1 PRTGRSRTSP
11 AYSASIGETILD
23 TQSSTGL
30 TTAGMTAN
38 GSLLAQD
45 ILEAPTVDK
54 DYLFLES
61 PGALGEGISG
71 ANPPWQ
77 NKLEVQLKQNGS
89 IAPREVSN
97 PEFLEASLGLP
108 VGWTDPQ
115 ENGTAMEFL
124 AETAPPE
131 NVVKPSETS
140 LIPELPSSPS
150 IASSTTTSAP
160 LSASPRQLDLTTRIQ
175 WIFPEQVEEVSFTQI
190 RHSVDTEAIARY
202 TELMRDNLWD
212 FEHQPLPV
220 LFEHENRW
228 LIGDGHH
235 RIEAARKLGLKIKC
249 EIFTA
254 WSIEE
259 ALLYSIRAV
268 ENLNHGIPLRP
279 KDQRKRITM
288 FLDLL
293 DEGKISIALPE
304 GYQEWSARAIAT
316 YLRLPES
323 GYRTVASIR
332 KERSMAKEENE
343 DQLLK
348 EYRSQFFAPT
358 PPPQLIDEAPSLPFP
373 HLPHGHD
380 LPPTSGKHD
389 PLLSDDDHLLTSLT
403 NEEREKRGLIMS
415 IDMDINRI
423 VNQLT
428 KITNEQLTKLRE
440 AIEAEEVRR
449 LGKILEEEKGSN

>member
-1 PRTGRSRTSP
+1 
-11 AYSASIGETILD
+11 
-23 TQSSTGL
+23 
-30 TTAGMTAN
+30 
-38 GSLLAQD
+38 
-45 ILEAPTVDK
+45 
-54 DYLFLES
+54 
-61 PGALGEGISG
+61 
-71 ANPPWQ
+71 
-77 NKLEVQLKQNGS
+77 
-89 IAPREVSN
+89 
-97 PEFLEASLGLP
+97 
-108 VGWTDPQ
+108 
-115 ENGTAMEFL
+115 
-124 AETAPPE
+124 
-131 NVVKPSETS
+131 
-140 LIPELPSSPS
+140 
-150 IASSTTTSAP
+150 
-160 LSASPRQLDLTTRIQ
+160 
-175 WIFPEQVEEVSFTQI
+175 
-190 RHSVDTEAIARY
+190 
-202 TELMRDNLWD
+202 MRDNLWD